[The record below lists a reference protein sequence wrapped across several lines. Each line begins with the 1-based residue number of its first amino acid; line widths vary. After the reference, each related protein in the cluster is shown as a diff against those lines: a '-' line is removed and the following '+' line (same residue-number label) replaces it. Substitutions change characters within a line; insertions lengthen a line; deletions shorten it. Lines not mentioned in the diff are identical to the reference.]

1 MANEQN
7 LRPIELSHEE
17 ATRNGRKG
25 GIASGE
31 ARRERKKMQEL
42 ARMILAEEIEDSHGR
57 TLTRGEAALRMQA
70 RRAVFDG
77 DLKAL
82 EFLRDTAGEA
92 PSKQVDVTGSLS
104 TEAKFTE
111 LLEKYATGD

>member
-7 LRPIELSHEE
+7 LRPVRTESEAREL
-17 ATRNGRKG
+17 GRKG
-25 GIASGE
+25 GKASGE
-31 ARRERKKMQEL
+31 ARRERKRMQEL
-42 ARMILAEEIEDSHGR
+42 ARMILDEEIEDSHGR
-57 TLTRGEAALRMQA
+57 KLTRGEAALRMQA

-92 PSKQVDVTGSLS
+92 PTKQVDVTGSLS

-111 LLEKYATGD
+111 LLEKYEAGE